1 MIVTLF
7 SLFLQET
14 WFADSYREREEILE
28 KNDRIHDL
36 FGKSVQL
43 IKKYE
48 WFSAKAY
55 WDHKWC
61 SIWWGTRAKSCDETI
76 TMDEADRRIGDI
88 VDDLVEDVQ
97 KNFPDIHIEWQTAL
111 VSFAYNCHS
120 WWKDVKKSGLSR
132 HSLWCKKAWNKILPW
147 LVKRRDEE
155 SRMIFQKPQ

>member
-28 KNDRIHDL
+28 KNDRINEL

-55 WDHKWC
+55 WDHNRC
-61 SIWWGTRAKSCDETI
+61 SIWFGTKASSCTEKIDYTTAE
-76 TMDEADRRIGDI
+76 DRLKEYIDP
-88 VDDLVEDVQ
+88 LVREVMID
-97 KNFPDIHIEWQTAL
+97 FPDLHTEWQSAL
-111 VSFAYNCHS
+111 VSFRYNCP
-120 WWKDVKKSGLSR
+120 KGYKKIKEKWLS
-132 HSLWCKKAWNKILPW
+132 HHQYWCRKASNIVLPW
-147 LVKRRDEE
+147 LVKRRNEE
-155 SRMIFQKPQ
+155 WKLITWK